1 MIILKKI
8 VYQIHG
14 HLMACYKACT

>member
-1 MIILKKI
+1 MIILKKT

>member
-1 MIILKKI
+1 MTALKPS

-14 HLMACYKACT
+14 HLMAC